1 MAQRG
6 SVMFEDIPSAEQ
18 LARRKLFTAAL
29 RSDEFQQGKGNL
41 SYRTIVNKRWEHCCL
56 GVACIIA
63 QRNGLDLPFQDS
75 GEERWYSVTGDPDV
89 TDFDNSTV
97 LPATVAKWY
106 GWDTDPEIPYA
117 DEDGF
122 DWEIPAADVNDS
134 KGKSFAEIA
143 DAFDAKYVAPYEPV
157 EQP

>member
-1 MAQRG
+1 MP
-6 SVMFEDIPSAEQ
+6 EDIPTAEQ

-29 RSDEFQQGKGNL
+29 RSDEFQQGEGSL
-41 SYRTIVNKRWEHCCL
+41 SYQTVSGQWKHCCL

-75 GEERWYSVTGDPDV
+75 GEMRWYSVAGDPDV
-89 TDFDNSTV
+89 TVFDNSTV

-106 GWDTDPEIPYA
+106 GWDLDPEIPYA

-122 DWEIPAADVNDS
+122 DWEIPAAEVNDS
-134 KGKSFAEIA
+134 KDKNFAEIA
-143 DAFDAKYVAPYEPV
+143 DAFDAKYVHPYEPQEPDGV
-157 EQP
+157 QP